1 MMWLKKP
8 RLTGKFGDSS
18 ISLLRES
25 FAEYGVSFD
34 DTEGARN
41 LKSLKMDDIDFVEAL
56 QLVSKFTGAKFDVR
70 NVGPSTTI
78 NEVVALIDAVRGGAS

>member
-25 FAEYGVSFD
+25 FAEYGVSID
-34 DTEGARN
+34 EMEGARYLN
-41 LKSLKMDDIDFVEAL
+41 SLKMDDIDFVEAV
-56 QLVSKFTGAKFDVR
+56 QLVSKFTGAKIDVR
-70 NVGPSTTI
+70 NVGPTTTI
-78 NEVVALIDAVRGGAS
+78 NEVVALIDTARGGSS